1 MHALICNNKKSIFE
15 KNLTTSQTVG
25 RSSSLT
31 TKENKRNK
39 NKNKKGYVL
48 SSHTSFLENDYRTF

>member
-39 NKNKKGYVL
+39 NKKGYVL
-48 SSHTSFLENDYRTF
+48 SSHTSFTENDYRTF